1 MEDTKLQENNNPH
14 LKQNKMEEC
23 GLVMKDIKPSNT
35 HIKRLHKT
43 ESAIPAVDEIDETDC
58 DIETKQIIEASEKEK
73 LFDHVHQRFPPSPAD
88 SFRKLSRMG
97 HHADVPAQ
105 SFNSIPSHQSS
116 PSFRRN
122 NSVRSL
128 KNYQHLLSEFNQN
141 KPTSSELGCPSCKP
155 SEGSLRS
162 WASVGMG
169 STDGKKM
176 IVRRVPTSPV
186 ELFNIVNP
194 PT

>member
-1 MEDTKLQENNNPH
+1 MEDH
-14 LKQNKMEEC
+14 
-23 GLVMKDIKPSNT
+23 GLVMKDIKPSNIL
-35 HIKRLHKT
+35 IKRLLKS
-43 ESAIPAVDEIDETDC
+43 EVIPAVDETDETDC
-58 DIETKQIIEASEKEK
+58 DIETKDNNEICQKEK
-73 LFDHVHQRFPPSPAD
+73 AADQIQRKPPSPVD
-88 SFRKLSRMG
+88 FNKKFSKLS
-97 HHADVPAQ
+97 HVE
-105 SFNSIPSHQSS
+105 NSLASITSHQSS
-116 PSFRRN
+116 PNFRRN

-128 KNYQHLLSEFNQN
+128 KNYHYLMSELNHN
-141 KPTSSELGCPSCKP
+141 KPAGSESGPHAFKVTQP
-155 SEGSLRS
+155 DAASLRS

>member
-1 MEDTKLQENNNPH
+1 MEDH
-14 LKQNKMEEC
+14 
-23 GLVMKDIKPSNT
+23 GLVMKDIKPSNIL
-35 HIKRLHKT
+35 IKRLLKS
-43 ESAIPAVDEIDETDC
+43 EVIPAVDETDETDC
-58 DIETKQIIEASEKEK
+58 DIETKDNNEACEKEK
-73 LFDHVHQRFPPSPAD
+73 ATEHIQRKQPSPGD
-88 SFRKLSRMG
+88 PNRKIPRINHLAERSLG
-97 HHADVPAQ
+97 
-105 SFNSIPSHQSS
+105 SIPSHHSS
-116 PSFRRN
+116 PNFRRN

-128 KNYQHLLSEFNQN
+128 KNYHYLM
-141 KPTSSELGCPSCKP
+141 SELNHNKYAE
-155 SEGSLRS
+155 SESGPHAFKVPQPDAASLRS